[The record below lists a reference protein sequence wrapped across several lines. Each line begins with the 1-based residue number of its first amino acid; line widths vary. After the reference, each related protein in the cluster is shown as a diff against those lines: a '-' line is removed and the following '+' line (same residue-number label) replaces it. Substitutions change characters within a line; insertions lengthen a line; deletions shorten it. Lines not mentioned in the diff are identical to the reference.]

1 MTVFPDFYEKI
12 LSAFEKHQLRYL
24 VIGGFAANFHGV
36 IRSTLDL
43 DIWVDKKHDNLENLF
58 KAFVY
63 LGYSQNNCHQAV
75 EAFSNDHIIKIPF
88 EDNLIEIMD
97 DFITKMNFDK
107 VYMNRNENRVNDF
120 TFSVIGIDDLIAMKS
135 KTNRYRDLLDVK
147 ELKEIKNDNSS

>member
-1 MTVFPDFYEKI
+1 M
-12 LSAFEKHQLRYL
+12 
-24 VIGGFAANFHGV
+24 VIGGFATNFHGV

-58 KAFVY
+58 KSFVF
-63 LGYSQNNCHQAV
+63 LGYSQINCRQAV

-97 DFITKMNFDK
+97 DLITKMNFDK
-107 VYMNRNENRVNDF
+107 VYMNRNESRVNDF
-120 TFSVIGIDDLIAMKS
+120 TFNVIGIDDLIAMKS

-147 ELKEIKNDNSS
+147 ELKEIKNDNNS